1 MTTPDSSDEQ
11 REEDR
16 AIDALREELR
26 ALDAQ
31 IAELQGIADDAR
43 RDLVETS
50 DKTAA
55 IEGAEQQE
63 ALISQLALRRRDLMA
78 RIDSV

>member
-1 MTTPDSSDEQ
+1 MTTPATPE
-11 REEDR
+11 
-16 AIDALREELR
+16 ALRDELT

-31 IAELQGIADDAR
+31 IAQMQQVADDAR
-43 RDLVETS
+43 RDLEETS

-63 ALISQLALRRRDLMA
+63 QLIERLALRRRDLQERLDRA
-78 RIDSV
+78 

>member
-1 MTTPDSSDEQ
+1 MTTPD
-11 REEDR
+11 
-16 AIDALREELR
+16 DAETLREELF

-43 RDLVETS
+43 RDLADTS

-78 RIDSV
+78 RLDDA